1 LRLAQRFSHDTRKG
15 DAGKLDCAA
24 LQPARTCGAC
34 SIPHGVQVQATAHTG
49 KQGETHPRSPRRD
62 RSDAAGD
69 GSTYSN
75 PSGNAR
81 TYGGGGP
88 NLRTLAQGSDAIACF
103 ERETSAYHCQNI
115 KSPSIANVIAVRGC
129 FQAFRQGRPNK
140 IIIPGS
146 RRRAARSY
154 LAVLFVAHEIILS
167 LYISL
172 Q

>member
-1 LRLAQRFSHDTRKG
+1 MTREKVTPASWIAQPCNPREH
-15 DAGKLDCAA
+15 
-24 LQPARTCGAC
+24 GAC

-49 KQGETHPRSPRRD
+49 KEGETHPRSPRRG

-88 NLRTLAQGSDAIACF
+88 KLRTLAQGSDAIACF

-129 FQAFRQGRPNK
+129 FQAFRQSRPNK

-146 RRRAARSY
+146 RRRAARSQR
-154 LAVLFVAHEIILS
+154 I
-167 LYISL
+167 
-172 Q
+172 